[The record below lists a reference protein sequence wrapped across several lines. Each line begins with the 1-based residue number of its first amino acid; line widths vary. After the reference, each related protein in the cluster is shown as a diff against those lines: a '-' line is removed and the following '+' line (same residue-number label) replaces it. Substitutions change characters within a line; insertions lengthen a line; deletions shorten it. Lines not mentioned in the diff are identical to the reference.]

1 MNDAPREGR
10 LWWAAFAVTAISA
23 CVSLGFA
30 IEALVRL
37 GTDDSSAMYAASRS
51 VALVV
56 AVAAVAVVRSR
67 RALIVVALA
76 MIVVQA
82 LDAVVGVTIGDLVK
96 SVGPT
101 FTAVLN
107 LVVLVPVVRSVRA
120 EASA

>member
-1 MNDAPREGR
+1 M
-10 LWWAAFAVTAISA
+10 TAISA